1 VNIAYSATHVP
12 TPVVA
17 DRPYE
22 APRIMDAINRRAWSD
37 PWTVRTYQHLEG
49 WSDRGERAAVHCVR
63 EACADRPIL
72 DLGVG
77 GGRTV
82 PILRAIS
89 RDYVGLDYTPELV
102 GACRARYD
110 GVRLLCGDARDLSR
124 FDDASFG
131 LVVFSYNGI
140 DAVNAVD
147 RVTILG
153 EAHRVLRKGGILLF
167 STHNRNGPAYEEKFN
182 LGIHRTVNPV
192 KLSARIVVALLHAG
206 RSARNYDGL
215 SRLRYDGDGYAI
227 RNGSELDHGMLV
239 HYITL
244 EAQRSQLASLGFRGD
259 PVVFANRDGRLL
271 APGDDTHDVSWF
283 HLVVRKS

>member
-1 VNIAYSATHVP
+1 
-12 TPVVA
+12 
-17 DRPYE
+17 
-22 APRIMDAINRRAWSD
+22 M
-37 PWTVRTYQHLEG
+37 
-49 WSDRGERAAVHCVR
+49 HCVR
-63 EACADRPIL
+63 EACAHAPIL

-89 RDYVGLDYTPELV
+89 NDYVGLDYTPELV
-102 GACRARYD
+102 SACRARYP

-124 FDDASFG
+124 FDDASFA
-131 LVVFSYNGI
+131 LVVFSSCGI

-153 EAHRVLRKGGILLF
+153 EAHRVLRRGGVLVF
-167 STHNRNGPAYEEKFN
+167 STHNRNGPAYEEKFS
-182 LGIHRTVNPV
+182 LGIRRTVNPV
-192 KLSARIVVALLHAG
+192 KLGRRVLVALLHAG
-206 RSARNYDGL
+206 QSARNYDGL

-239 HYITL
+239 HYITE
-244 EAQRSQLASLGFRGD
+244 EAQRSQLATVGFRGA
-259 PVVFANRDGRLL
+259 PLFFANRDGRLL
-271 APGDDTHDVSWF
+271 ASGDDTHDVSWF